1 LAEITIPKFVEGPEG
16 WKNFEEAMKAMFKL
30 PKAAVARPK
39 RGKPPLSLRKPK
51 KSDRD

>member
-1 LAEITIPKFVEGPEG
+1 LAEIKIAKFIEGPEAR
-16 WKNFEEAMKAMFKL
+16 KNFEEGMKAMFKV

-51 KSDRD
+51 KTDRD